1 MNFLV
6 LATDYDGTLARD
18 GVVQESTFRGL
29 EKLRES
35 GRKAVL
41 ITGRQLED
49 LLTVLKRPDL
59 FEWIVAENGGLL
71 YCPRTRESRLLAQPV
86 PRFLPDV
93 LRERGVHDLAA
104 GKTIVATWRPSECT
118 VLETLRDLGL
128 DRQIIFNK
136 NAVMVLPTGVNKA
149 SGLIAALGEMKI
161 SAHNVVAVG
170 DAEND
175 LPMLTRCECG
185 VAVEN
190 ALPSVKQEADLVTKA
205 DHGAAVEELI
215 QHLLQD
221 DLASRVPNLHSNGML
236 LGTTRAEP
244 KQTVLLPTLGQSILV
259 AGPSGSGKST
269 VITGLIERLAGAKYQ
284 FCLFDPEGD
293 YDGFEP
299 AINFGN
305 PHYAPTPEEV
315 LALLERMHSAVV
327 NLLGVSLEARPAYVS
342 EILRKLEDLR
352 ARKGRP
358 HWTIVDEAHH
368 IFPADW
374 PAESVIL
381 PRPPQNAL
389 MITVHPRHVKTEA
402 LAAMDIVIAVGKD
415 PHETI
420 REVCRSLNVN
430 EPQLDSLTLDRWEV
444 LVWFRKRAGKPFVV
458 TVEPGKT
465 EHKRHIR
472 KYAEGDMRDAS
483 FLFRG
488 PKGRLQLAAHNFNT
502 FIRIA
507 TGVDDET
514 WSYHLCRHDY
524 SRWIRKIIK
533 DDALAEQVE
542 RIELEN
548 TSAQETRNS
557 IFAAIRAKYTAPE

>member
-1 MNFLV
+1 
-6 LATDYDGTLARD
+6 
-18 GVVQESTFRGL
+18 
-29 EKLRES
+29 
-35 GRKAVL
+35 
-41 ITGRQLED
+41 
-49 LLTVLKRPDL
+49 
-59 FEWIVAENGGLL
+59 
-71 YCPRTRESRLLAQPV
+71 
-86 PRFLPDV
+86 
-93 LRERGVHDLAA
+93 
-104 GKTIVATWRPSECT
+104 
-118 VLETLRDLGL
+118 
-128 DRQIIFNK
+128 
-136 NAVMVLPTGVNKA
+136 
-149 SGLIAALGEMKI
+149 
-161 SAHNVVAVG
+161 
-170 DAEND
+170 
-175 LPMLTRCECG
+175 

-221 DLASRVPNLHSNGML
+221 DLASRVSNLHSNGML

-381 PRPPQNAL
+381 PRPPQSSL

-420 REVCRSLNVN
+420 REVCRSLNVKSQDLIQGVSDDLRRRAVTASSQHCFESLLPHN
-430 EPQLDSLTLDRWEV
+430 SPQGFSHSVIPSVYMTNPSPCSSWKVLEV
-444 LVWFRKRAGKPFVV
+444 
-458 TVEPGKT
+458 
-465 EHKRHIR
+465 
-472 KYAEGDMRDAS
+472 
-483 FLFRG
+483 
-488 PKGRLQLAAHNFNT
+488 N
-502 FIRIA
+502 
-507 TGVDDET
+507 
-514 WSYHLCRHDY
+514 
-524 SRWIRKIIK
+524 
-533 DDALAEQVE
+533 
-542 RIELEN
+542 
-548 TSAQETRNS
+548 
-557 IFAAIRAKYTAPE
+557 